1 MYKNWVK
8 VIINVNIKHA
18 TIKLLEENMT
28 KIFMIWVRKKRL
40 QIWHQKVQAR
50 EEKNGHIRL
59 QIEGF
64 FVVFVLKNDSKENK
78 KTRYKL
84 VEVFCKL
91 RM

>member
-1 MYKNWVK
+1 
-8 VIINVNIKHA
+8 
-18 TIKLLEENMT
+18 
-28 KIFMIWVRKKRL
+28 MIWVRKKRL

-50 EEKNGHIRL
+50 EEKNRHIRL